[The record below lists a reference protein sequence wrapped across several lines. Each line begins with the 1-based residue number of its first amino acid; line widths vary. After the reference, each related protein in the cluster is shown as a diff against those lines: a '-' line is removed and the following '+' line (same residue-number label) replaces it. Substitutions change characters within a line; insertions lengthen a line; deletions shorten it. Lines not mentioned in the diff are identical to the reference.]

1 MLHIL
6 AVCTK
11 TWFVHLSDFLRHCKR
26 HVVVSIYIYI
36 IIILYYI
43 ILYYILL
50 YYIIFFCIILYYI
63 FLYDII
69 LYHMILYFIFYCV
82 YIIYIYTYIHIYIYT
97 IKLIVNTKRKE
108 CHFLKILEPCST
120 KPRSQL
126 WKPFPSEPV
135 TSPWLKSKP
144 PAQLPEPS
152 PATGS
157 SWMINCT
164 HQNGMNFTY
173 PKLQKFILDVCG
185 NE

>member
-1 MLHIL
+1 MVETSHPQDYRRNPGFLGHI
-6 AVCTK
+6 
-11 TWFVHLSDFLRHCKR
+11 WILRVPTYTTYIC
-26 HVVVSIYIYI
+26 ILYIYI
-36 IIILYYI
+36 
-43 ILYYILL
+43 
-50 YYIIFFCIILYYI
+50 
-63 FLYDII
+63 
-69 LYHMILYFIFYCV
+69 
-82 YIIYIYTYIHIYIYT
+82 

>member
-1 MLHIL
+1 MDQFYVDQQKRVQCIWHPN
-6 AVCTK
+6 
-11 TWFVHLSDFLRHCKR
+11 FLVDRHNGWMFYFNIFPYEYAY
-26 HVVVSIYIYI
+26 IYIYI
-36 IIILYYI
+36 CMYL
-43 ILYYILL
+43 
-50 YYIIFFCIILYYI
+50 
-63 FLYDII
+63 
-69 LYHMILYFIFYCV
+69 
-82 YIIYIYTYIHIYIYT
+82 YTYVYVHVHVHVNVYVYVYVNVNVNVNVYVYV